1 MSDTPNDAVNGAS
14 PEDDEVEEINVD
26 ITEDNMVWIHG
37 EDWELVLAP
46 AEARELGEALIDAAD
61 DAETPGEDAAE

>member
-1 MSDTPNDAVNGAS
+1 MSDTPNEAVNGGA
-14 PEDDEVEEINVD
+14 PEEEEDEVEEINVD

-61 DAETPGEDAAE
+61 DAEEPAE

>member
-1 MSDTPNDAVNGAS
+1 MSDTPNEAVNGGA
-14 PEDDEVEEINVD
+14 PEEDEEVEEINVD

-61 DAETPGEDAAE
+61 DAEGDEPAE